1 MLILVLGK
9 GKTGSLV
16 AEVARERGHGVR
28 ALDIDENPHASALT
42 APNLAGV
49 DVVIDFTA
57 PEAAVENI
65 RAVLALGGRI
75 VVGTTGWYSH
85 LAETQVQSAKARG
98 GLLYGTNFSIGVQ
111 KLFQLTA
118 ELAKLEG
125 YQFSIDETH
134 HVTKL
139 DAPSGTAI
147 TLKEIILGVGRAPKP
162 ISTCPLS
169 RTAWAMPRAS
179 TWCARRVTAICWS
192 CATTRIRGAALRW
205 ARCAAP
211 SGWPANPA
219 RGSSARSSRSY
230 NSGQRS
236 TYVYAARL
244 RPALAGCAASRRP
257 GSRRRS
263 QTSAGTNERGSSAGC
278 EREDS
283 GIRGCVHQARKSGR
297 ARRWMGVFT
306 QRL

>member
-28 ALDIDENPHASALT
+28 ALDINDNSHASALT

-49 DVVIDFTA
+49 DAVIDFTA

-85 LAETQVQSAKARG
+85 LPELKSKTLKG
-98 GLLYGTNFSIGVQ
+98 GALLYGTNFSMGVQ
-111 KLFQLTA
+111 KLFRLTV

-134 HVTKL
+134 HVTKV

-147 TLKEIILGVGRAPKP
+147 TLKEIILGVRPGIDVPIESHRVGDAKGEHVVRAT
-162 ISTCPLS
+162 SDCDVLELRHDAQS
-169 RTAWAMPRAS
+169 RRGFALGA
-179 TWCARRVTAICWS
+179 V
-192 CATTRIRGAALRW
+192 RGAEW
-205 ARCAAP
+205 
-211 SGWPANPA
+211 
-219 RGSSARSSRSY
+219 
-230 NSGQRS
+230 
-236 TYVYAARL
+236 
-244 RPALAGCAASRRP
+244 LAG
-257 GSRRRS
+257 
-263 QTSAGTNERGSSAGC
+263 
-278 EREDS
+278 
-283 GIRGCVHQARKSGR
+283 KSGVWEFR
-297 ARRWMGVFT
+297 EIFE
-306 QRL
+306 QL